1 MTEKRAVS
9 AKAKGGKMRRTM
21 VLLSLVVSMI
31 GLTASSSGAQ
41 VVPPHDHLF
50 LTVPGTG
57 DAVQVGPPRCALGET
72 VQGAFL
78 NFHQNVHT
86 GTPAT
91 TGGLVFTP
99 SFCP

>member
-1 MTEKRAVS
+1 
-9 AKAKGGKMRRTM
+9 MRRIV
-21 VLLSLVVSMI
+21 VLLSLLVSLM
-31 GLTASSSGAQ
+31 GLTASPSTGQ
-41 VVPPHDHLF
+41 VPPHDHF

-57 DAVQVGPPRCALGET
+57 STLQVGPPRCTLGET

-78 NFHQNVHT
+78 NFHENVHT

-91 TGGLVFTP
+91 TGGLAIAP

>member
-1 MTEKRAVS
+1 
-9 AKAKGGKMRRTM
+9 MRRIV
-21 VLLSLVVSMI
+21 VLLSLIVSMV
-31 GLTASSSGAQ
+31 GLSASSSGAQ
-41 VVPPHDHLF
+41 EVPPHDHFF

-57 DAVQVGPPRCALGET
+57 DTVQVGPPRCALGET

-78 NFHQNVHT
+78 NFHVNVHT

-91 TGGLVFTP
+91 TAGLTFTP

>member
-1 MTEKRAVS
+1 
-9 AKAKGGKMRRTM
+9 MRRIA
-21 VLLSLVVSMI
+21 VLLSLLVLLLGVMASPA
-31 GLTASSSGAQ
+31 TAQ
-41 VVPPHDHLF
+41 VPPHDHFL

-57 DAVQVGPPRCALGET
+57 GTVQVGPPRCALGET

-78 NFHQNVHT
+78 NFHVNVHT

>member
-1 MTEKRAVS
+1 
-9 AKAKGGKMRRTM
+9 MRRII
-21 VLLSLVVSMI
+21 VLLSLTVSMV

-41 VVPPHDHLF
+41 VPPHDHL

-57 DAVQVGPPRCALGET
+57 GTVQVGPPRCALGDT

-78 NFHQNVHT
+78 NFHVNVHT

-91 TGGLVFTP
+91 TGGLSFTP

>member
-1 MTEKRAVS
+1 MATRTKE
-9 AKAKGGKMRRTM
+9 GNMRRTL
-21 VLLSLVVSMI
+21 VLLSFLVSLL
-31 GLTASSSGAQ
+31 GLTASPTAAQ
-41 VVPPHDHLF
+41 VPPPHDHI

-57 DAVQVGPPRCALGET
+57 STLQAGPPRCTLGET

-78 NFHQNVHT
+78 NFHFNVHT

-91 TGGLVFTP
+91 TGGLAIAP